1 MIFIYVI
8 STKLVDI
15 DFSSLFPS
23 YEKRQYAASNWFFL
37 SCWCIHREWL
47 RWLHCIG
54 AAKKQAW
61 WELHD
66 SFKLPHAEL
75 SHQRT
80 CVSISIYSLVFEML
94 PCCSGYQYSAALFKK
109 PWTQDLYRFRSCS
122 RRVGKFKL
130 PESLKI
136 VLNGFKA
143 K

>member
-37 SCWCIHREWL
+37 SCWCTHREWL

-94 PCCSGYQYSAALFKK
+94 PCWVVINTVQLYSRNPELRIFTGSDPARGVSGSSNYQNL
-109 PWTQDLYRFRSCS
+109 
-122 RRVGKFKL
+122 
-130 PESLKI
+130 
-136 VLNGFKA
+136 
-143 K
+143 